1 MDSFEFNKIAMGV
14 LGTVFVLMSASFIS
28 ESLFHSQTPEKPG
41 FVIEAG
47 EGDGH
52 ATEAKS
58 EGPAYDPIA
67 PLLASA
73 DIEAGAKVAKKCA
86 SCHTFEKGGK
96 KKVGPNLFNIVS
108 GAMASVDGFGYS
120 AALKSFGEGKTWSYA
135 NLNGYLFKPK
145 KYVKGTAMGFAGLKK
160 TQDRAN
166 VIAYLRS
173 KADSPAPL
181 PDDGAIQ
188 ADSTDSTGP
197 TPSDS
202 TAPTPSE

>member
-1 MDSFEFNKIAMGV
+1 MDSFEFNKIAMGI

-28 ESLFHSQTPEKPG
+28 ESLFHSQAPEKPG

-47 EGDGH
+47 ESDGH

-58 EGPAYDPIA
+58 EGMAYDPIA

-73 DIEAGAKVAKKCA
+73 NIEAGAKVAKKCA
-86 SCHTFEKGGK
+86 SCHTFDKGGK

-108 GAMASVDGFGYS
+108 GAMAAVDGFGYS
-120 AALKSFGEGKTWSYA
+120 AAFKTFGEGKSWDYA
-135 NLNGYLFKPK
+135 SLNGFLFKPK

-181 PDDGAIQ
+181 PG
-188 ADSTDSTGP
+188 
-197 TPSDS
+197 
-202 TAPTPSE
+202 E